1 MDRVMIHIIGQRDP
15 KIQDTNDDE
24 ILEANN
30 VICRIKRVNFA
41 RQQALAAEA
50 RAFLKEALGKHNEP
64 RGATSTGIRGGVGA
78 AAAVGAP
85 AVVVSSSESGWV
97 GKVPPKAKKT

>member
-1 MDRVMIHIIGQRDP
+1 M
-15 KIQDTNDDE
+15 
-24 ILEANN
+24 
-30 VICRIKRVNFA
+30 ICRITRVNFA

-64 RGATSTGIRGGVGA
+64 CGATSTGISGGVGA

-85 AVVVSSSESGWV
+85 AVVVSSPESGWW
-97 GKVPPKAKKT
+97 GKVPPKATSNEPANRVTVGPIPDGGTGVATG